1 MFSFEKLAII
11 SDLKTLQEEK
21 KKLNNKLYSLRWSIQ
36 GKETSDELKQEAIY
50 LKDLSIIDEKIKIKE
65 LEIKK
70 TAKIKAIIFVLVF
83 TTFFTSLSFFKKC
96 SYIENSNKETKNY
109 NFSIEKD
116 KYILKKTVY

>member
-70 TAKIKAIIFVLVF
+70 IAKIKAIIFVLVF

-96 SYIENSNKETKNY
+96 SYIENSNKENKNY